1 MVGLVQA
8 ATQFITYHT
17 TYFNL
22 LKHTISDINDID
34 EVKRVKYGMELS
46 PEYQTILN
54 TILTQ

>member
-1 MVGLVQA
+1 MLGLVQA

-22 LKHTISDINDID
+22 LKHTILDMTDIE
-34 EVKRVKYGMELS
+34 EVKKVEYGTELS